1 MEADAAFEAR
11 AFSMRSEGQRSFY
24 TFAVDQVWKGPIPT
38 QVEIRT
44 NSSGAACGRSYQ
56 MGTRYV
62 IYARRADDGAWT
74 DGLCSRTRTSHGA
87 SEDVRVLGP
96 GSAPI
101 STEPVPDDLGAA
113 PTEPPRIAP
122 ATPVQPPPTSP
133 GRRGCAMEKPHTPG
147 DPKGLLVLAGLL
159 VAIGRRRAVRSVS

>member
-24 TFAVDQVWKGPIPT
+24 TFAVDRVWKGPIQT

-56 MGTRYV
+56 MGTRYIV
-62 IYARRADDGAWT
+62 YARRADDGSWT
-74 DGLCSRTRTSHGA
+74 DGLCSRTRTSDGA
-87 SEDVRVLGP
+87 SDDLRVLGA

-101 STEPVPDDLGAA
+101 STEPVADDLGGA
-113 PTEPPRIAP
+113 PTEPPRIA
-122 ATPVQPPPTSP
+122 PVQPPPTSP
-133 GRRGCAMEKPHTPG
+133 GRRGCAMEKPHTPE
-147 DPKGLLVLAGLL
+147 DAEGLLVLGGLL